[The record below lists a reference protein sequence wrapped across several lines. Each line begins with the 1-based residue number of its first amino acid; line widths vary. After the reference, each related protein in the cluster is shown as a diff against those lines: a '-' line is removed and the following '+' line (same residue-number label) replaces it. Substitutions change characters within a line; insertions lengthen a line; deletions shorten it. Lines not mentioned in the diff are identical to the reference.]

1 MLCPSL
7 IHSTLS
13 FLVQAP
19 VPAQAPAAAAEP
31 EATVGMGIAGMLLLL
46 ALGGSI
52 WMMSVWSGR
61 RRTTGH
67 FLPAAQRGVLRVPLA
82 LTAVAV
88 LFAVL
93 MLLMLLLTS
102 VIDPKADPKTIA
114 ANAETSETANATE
127 NAPTGDATASTEV
140 SSVEPEVSAS
150 AEQARG
156 ETPAA
161 KKPTEEDLKKMRRMM
176 WLNIEFELIL
186 FGVFGLFVLLARS
199 HGRARLP
206 EANAETNVLIL
217 RPEIDDVET
226 KELAPDSLNPF
237 APPQADD
244 ARDVSM
250 SGVVMDLTP
259 AEPFSMLRE
268 VRFAGEVFLASYL
281 PTTMLRVVVVSLYTS
296 VVGEDPGQ
304 HELLEMLKSGVDA
317 TLMTMIAVTAV
328 LLAPIVEE
336 LQFRVVILGGL
347 AQRGQ
352 AGMALVLSSILF
364 GLVHGLPDGLALL
377 PLAFALGYAYL
388 RRRSY
393 ITVMLVHFFFNAF
406 NMLVALLMLV

>member
-13 FLVQAP
+13 LLVQAP

-114 ANAETSETANATE
+114 ANAQTSETANAAE
-127 NAPTGDATASTEV
+127 NAPTGDAATSTEV
-140 SSVEPEVSAS
+140 SSVEPEDSAS
-150 AEQARG
+150 AEPSSG
-156 ETPAA
+156 EKPTA
-161 KKPTEEDLKKMRRMM
+161 KKPTEEDLKRMRRMM
-176 WLNIEFELIL
+176 WMNIEFELIL
-186 FGVFGLFVLLARS
+186 FAVFGIFVWLARS
-199 HGRARLP
+199 HGRVRLP
-206 EANAETNVLIL
+206 DSNAETNSLMI

-244 ARDVSM
+244 ARDVAM

-259 AEPFSMLRE
+259 AEPFSMLQE

-352 AGMALVLSSILF
+352 AKMALVLSSILF
-364 GLVHGLPDGLALL
+364 GLVHGIPDGLALL
-377 PLAFALGYAYL
+377 PLAFALGYTYL

-393 ITVMLVHFFFNAF
+393 ITVILVHFFFNAF
-406 NMLVALLMLV
+406 NMLVALLMLI

>member
-1 MLCPSL
+1 MQCQSFVSML
-7 IHSTLS
+7 
-13 FLVQAP
+13 VP
-19 VPAQAPAAAAEP
+19 VLAQAPAAAADP
-31 EATVGMGIAGMLLLL
+31 EATLGMGIAGMLLLL
-46 ALGGSI
+46 AIGGSI
-52 WMMSVWSGR
+52 WMTFVWSNR
-61 RRTTGH
+61 KRTTGH
-67 FLPAAQRGVLRVPLA
+67 YLPAAQRGVLRVPLA

-114 ANAETSETANATE
+114 ANAETSETAHSAETT
-127 NAPTGDATASTEV
+127 PTGDATASTDV
-140 SSVEPEVSAS
+140 SSVEPEDSAS
-150 AEQARG
+150 AEPSSDEA
-156 ETPAA
+156 PAA

-176 WLNIEFELIL
+176 WMNIEFELIL

-206 EANAETNVLIL
+206 EANAETNVLML

-226 KELAPDSLNPF
+226 KELSPDSLNPF

-244 ARDVSM
+244 ARDVAK
-250 SGVVMDLTP
+250 SGMVMDLTP
-259 AEPFSMLRE
+259 AEPFSMLQE

-352 AGMALVLSSILF
+352 AKMALVLSSILF

-377 PLAFALGYAYL
+377 PLAFALGYTYL

-406 NMLVALLMLV
+406 NMLVAMLMLV